1 MIKGKLENSSLFEAF
16 YIILH
21 SFSFLVSYFF
31 WLFHNYIS
39 FLDLL
44 SFLIIFLAGWW
55 KTCSMFEDMIKNKQK
70 KNMLLLM
77 MHYKR
82 IIHIQEENTE
92 KLLHAYNNTNFQEKY
107 FIPSFCLVLYL
118 YKHQIKC
125 IWYYQR
131 KKKDRNR
138 FQVSEWQWQAQ
149 QEKWLDQFFFIN
161 LIIQ

>member
-1 MIKGKLENSSLFEAF
+1 
-16 YIILH
+16 
-21 SFSFLVSYFF
+21 
-31 WLFHNYIS
+31 
-39 FLDLL
+39 
-44 SFLIIFLAGWW
+44 
-55 KTCSMFEDMIKNKQK
+55 
-70 KNMLLLM
+70 MLLLM

-92 KLLHAYNNTNFQEKY
+92 KLLHADNNTNFQEKY